1 MDPYNGNWIY
11 NGQQPT
17 TLSSPGLVRSN
28 YTWEK
33 VESLNGGV
41 DFGVLSN
48 RLSGSFEI
56 FSRKTT
62 GMLAPGFDFPAVAGA
77 PAPLQNAADLNTTGW
92 ELTLGW
98 KDVIKDWTYN
108 LGFVIS
114 DSKAVITKF
123 VNENDALSIGPS
135 GGLINF
141 YKGME
146 IGEIWG
152 YETDGFYSADDFNPN
167 GTLKEGVVKN

>member
-1 MDPYNGNWIY
+1 M
-11 NGQQPT
+11 
-17 TLSSPGLVRSN
+17 
-28 YTWEK
+28 
-33 VESLNGGV
+33 
-41 DFGVLSN
+41 
-48 RLSGSFEI
+48 
-56 FSRKTT
+56 
-62 GMLAPGFDFPAVAGA
+62 
-77 PAPLQNAADLNTTGW
+77 
-92 ELTLGW
+92 GW

-146 IGEIWG
+146 IVKSG
-152 YETDGFYSADDFNPN
+152 
-167 GTLKEGVVKN
+167 GTKLMDSIQQMILIPMVLLKKEL